1 MTYKLNPFTGKLDTS
16 DGPQGPAGVVSAA
29 GPGSQGTPSISFA
42 ADLDTGLYNYTP
54 NGIAV
59 STGGTGRL
67 FIDASGNVGIGGTTT
82 TGWAQKQVVLDAGS
96 GAAASYVL
104 VNDTTGRTAADGGLL
119 TLSGSDLY
127 LINRESANLIFRTAN
142 LERLRITSDG
152 KVGIGTTS
160 PQSII
165 DISKVNG
172 GDVYI
177 TNPTNYGTTP
187 GANPTSRVSNGIS
200 WRGNNVTGFGSN
212 ASIGETNFI
221 RSVLEDTSTGNSS
234 VQGRYAL
241 TFGTAPGG
249 AAGTPATERVR
260 IDGSGRLLVGTSS
273 WSGSNLVTIQGNTST
288 STGGGELFL
297 ARGASAGTIL
307 ENDLISRLSFGDRD
321 DNNYAIIQCEAD
333 GGTASGDYPGRLV
346 FFTTADGA
354 SSPTER
360 MRIKS
365 DGTVDIAGDL
375 VLGPNSA
382 PAVKSD
388 TTGVTGADQITN
400 MMSLTQAEYDAIS
413 SPDANTFYIITA

>member
-1 MTYKLNPFTGKLDTS
+1 
-16 DGPQGPAGVVSAA
+16 
-29 GPGSQGTPSISFA
+29 
-42 ADLDTGLYNYTP
+42 
-54 NGIAV
+54 
-59 STGGTGRL
+59 
-67 FIDASGNVGIGGTTT
+67 
-82 TGWAQKQVVLDAGS
+82 
-96 GAAASYVL
+96 
-104 VNDTTGRTAADGGLL
+104 
-119 TLSGSDLY
+119 
-127 LINRESANLIFRTAN
+127 
-142 LERLRITSDG
+142 
-152 KVGIGTTS
+152 
-160 PQSII
+160 
-165 DISKVNG
+165 
-172 GDVYI
+172 
-177 TNPTNYGTTP
+177 
-187 GANPTSRVSNGIS
+187 
-200 WRGNNVTGFGSN
+200 
-212 ASIGETNFI
+212 
-221 RSVLEDTSTGNSS
+221 
-234 VQGRYAL
+234 
-241 TFGTAPGG
+241 
-249 AAGTPATERVR
+249 
-260 IDGSGRLLVGTSS
+260 
-273 WSGSNLVTIQGNTST
+273 LVTIQGNTST